1 MQILN
6 SLVNTF
12 SKSRLA
18 TIENFMNKPH
28 EVQDK
33 VFQGLIDKAKDTEWG
48 RMYNYGNIKSIETF
62 DARVPISVY
71 DGLRAMFEKQMRGE
85 PNIMWPGRIRWFAKS
100 SGTTANKSKF
110 IPIST
115 DSLEH
120 CHYRGG
126 KDVIIMHLC
135 NYPKS
140 RILEGKSL
148 TLGGSHSIDPIHGF
162 AHAGDLSAI
171 LIRNM
176 PWWTN
181 FRRTP
186 SANVSLIKDFERK
199 IEHIAESSISKT
211 VTSMFGVPSWY
222 LVLLNKILEVSG
234 KNNIAELWP
243 KMQVF
248 VHGGIKFDP
257 YREQYK
263 KIIPIDDMVYM
274 ETYNASEGFFGIQD
288 QKNSS
293 EMLLMLDYGVFYEFI
308 EMSKFYDEHPSVIP
322 LSQVK
327 EGVNYA
333 MLISTNGGLW
343 RYIIGDTVSFTS
355 TSPYRFKITGRTKYY
370 INAFGEEV
378 MHDNAEQ
385 ALLKAC
391 KATSSEINEYTVG
404 PVFMEGSEK
413 GQHEWIIEFAQSP
426 DSIDEF
432 VDILDKALQE
442 VNSDYEAKRFNDA
455 TLKKL
460 KIRVVDK
467 GTFMNWM
474 KSRGKLGGQNK
485 VPRLSN
491 DRSILDSIYLFV
503 DNKQG

>member
-1 MQILN
+1 MQFFN

-12 SKSRLA
+12 GKSRLTA
-18 TIENFMNKPH
+18 IEYFMNNPH
-28 EVQDK
+28 EVQEK
-33 VFQGLIDKAKDTEWG
+33 VFLSLIARAKDTQWG
-48 RMYNYGNIKSIETF
+48 KMYDYDSVKNIETF
-62 DARVPISVY
+62 DQRVPVNVY
-71 DGLRAMFEKQMRGE
+71 DGLREMFEKQMQGE
-85 PNIMWPGRIRWFAKS
+85 ADVMWQGKVRWFAKS
-100 SGTTANKSKF
+100 SGTTADKSKF
-110 IPIST
+110 IPVT
-115 DSLEH
+115 ADSLEY

-126 KDVIIMHLC
+126 KDVVIIHLY

-140 RILEGKSL
+140 RILSGKSL

-162 AHAGDLSAI
+162 ANAGDLSAI

-176 PWWTN
+176 PWWTS

-186 SANVSLIKDFERK
+186 SADISLIKDFEEK
-199 IEHIAESSISKT
+199 IQRIAESSLDEV

-222 LVLLNKILEVSG
+222 LVLLNKVLEVAG
-234 KNNIAELWP
+234 KNNVAELWP
-243 KMQVF
+243 EMQVF

-288 QKNSS
+288 QKDSS
-293 EMLLMLDYGVFYEFI
+293 ELLLMLDYGIFYEFI
-308 EMSKFYDEHPSVIP
+308 EMNNFYDENPSVIP

-327 EGVNYA
+327 TDVNYA

-343 RYIIGDTVSFTS
+343 RYIIGDTVKFTS

-378 MHDNAEQ
+378 MHDNAEH
-385 ALLKAC
+385 ALLEAC
-391 KATSSEINEYTVG
+391 NASGADVSEYTVG
-404 PVFMEGSEK
+404 PVFMEGNEK
-413 GQHEWIIEFAQSP
+413 GQHEWIIEFAKSP
-426 DSIDEF
+426 NSIDEF
-432 VDILDKALQE
+432 VDILDKALQN

-455 TLKKL
+455 TLKRL
-460 KIRVVDK
+460 KVRVVEK
-467 GTFMNWM
+467 GVFMEWM

-491 DRSILDSIYLFV
+491 DRSILDSIHTFLG
-503 DNKQG
+503 D